1 MHISKEIHDMNQQ
14 EIEGFLAI
22 IKSGSIS
29 GASKMLYIT
38 QPALSR
44 RIKNLEENLGCS
56 LFTRHKGIRTIELTP
71 QGKAFISIAQNLIA
85 IGKDAQEIK
94 QLVTND
100 VFKLGAISS
109 VGTYLLPNILKKFLA
124 KSKNLVIEY
133 HDYRSVEAFDAVEKG
148 ATDLALISDNIY
160 MRHVRS
166 IPLFQEKMVLV
177 MTKTATKNKIKTLLP
192 SELNPAQEIRLPWYP
207 EYELWHDYWFGQQTK
222 PRILIDQMYMLQH
235 FLSTPESW
243 AIVPSS
249 AVGSL
254 KKAISIVTV
263 PLKDGPPNRIIYA
276 LEKIATPSPQISNFL
291 SLLHTELDKK
301 DDIRFMTL

>member
-1 MHISKEIHDMNQQ
+1 MNQQ
-14 EIEGFLAI
+14 EIESFLAI
-22 IKSGSIS
+22 IKTGSIS

-44 RIKNLEENLGCS
+44 RIKSLEKNLGCS

-71 QGKAFISIAQNLIA
+71 QGKAFIPIAQNWIA

-94 QLVTND
+94 NLVTND
-100 VFKLGAISS
+100 VFKLGAVSS
-109 VGTYLLPNILKKFLA
+109 VGTYLLPSILKKFLA
-124 KSKNLVIEY
+124 QNKNLAIEY
-133 HDYRSVEAFDAVEKG
+133 RDYRSVEAFDAVERG
-148 ATDLALISDNIY
+148 NTDLALISDNIY

-166 IPLFQEKMVLV
+166 LPLFQEKMVLV
-177 MTKTATKNKIKTLLP
+177 MTKTTIKKKIKTILP

-222 PRILIDQMYMLQH
+222 PRIFIDQMYMLQH
-235 FLSTPESW
+235 FLSTPEAW

-249 AVGSL
+249 AVATL
-254 KKAISIVTV
+254 KKLQNIIPV

-276 LEKIATPSPQISNFL
+276 LEKIASPSPQISSFL
-291 SLLHTELDKK
+291 SLLRTELEKK
-301 DDIRFMTL
+301 NDIRFMAL